1 MLARIISQHLGAC
14 CCTADLSDL
23 RIRRPRDV
31 VFGNCPCIGSSRSRA
46 SEVLVQSEV
55 WVRDRGPTQ
64 IPGKL
69 NMDCWRECSP
79 VWLHYQLCRFMVRW
93 KAKLEE
99 SSNHCD
105 SLHWH
110 CHSRRSR
117 KAGQVLG
124 QLLPPR
130 SSYAATACQP
140 RRLDHTRLCECLQ
153 LQIWRHCP
161 LKI

>member
-1 MLARIISQHLGAC
+1 
-14 CCTADLSDL
+14 
-23 RIRRPRDV
+23 
-31 VFGNCPCIGSSRSRA
+31 
-46 SEVLVQSEV
+46 
-55 WVRDRGPTQ
+55 
-64 IPGKL
+64 
-69 NMDCWRECSP
+69 
-79 VWLHYQLCRFMVRW
+79 MVRW

-105 SLHWH
+105 SLQ

-140 RRLDHTRLCECLQ
+140 RRLDHALQNEFDGERLISLVELTRWLLELSKNLFAALSQEPVRPGKAKSACSNTPGRNISKMDYLDSRNSCLYAG
-153 LQIWRHCP
+153 LADPW
-161 LKI
+161 LS